1 MQTILKSNKAE
12 VRIDPDGPVVM
23 IGEKINPTGNKKLAA
38 ALKEG
43 QLELVRELATLQV
56 EAGAQV
62 LDLNAGVTGL
72 DETALL
78 PQVVRAV
85 SSILDVPLSIDS
97 GNPRALAAA
106 LAVAPGKPLVNS
118 VNGEEARLQAVLPI
132 VKDRGAA
139 VIGLTMDD
147 QGIPT
152 DPQVRL
158 SIAAKIL
165 ERAAKLGIPP
175 EDVVID
181 TLVLSVGADQKA
193 AVVTLKAIE
202 LVRRELGVNVNLGA
216 SNVSFGLPERHTI
229 NQSFLALAFGA
240 GADCVITDPVKLAG
254 TVLACD
260 LLLGRDRYGKRYILH
275 TRKSAAPV
283 RPQ

>member
-165 ERAAKLGIPP
+165 E
-175 EDVVID
+175 
-181 TLVLSVGADQKA
+181 KA